1 MHTTPNTNNRSLVA
15 VGATP
20 HAFGQRKA
28 LWMLVPLALAWFALV
43 AAFSYF
49 QGRQAQPVGVA
60 TINVGPVMVVE
71 PWTETPL
78 PIQLAPPESIPPRG
92 WLRIGGLPVL
102 ATLSAG
108 YVIKP
113 GVWVVPISGIPT
125 LKLRA
130 PPTEGGKA
138 EIAIALLSADGVA
151 LTEARSLLVVI
162 PELHARDTAAGAAG
176 APAAPAPAWIWA
188 GAKEEARSLMRRGD
202 EALSS
207 GNVGAA
213 RSMYEYAATQM
224 HWPTGALALAATYDP
239 NELAHLAPR
248 LTPDPEQAR
257 FWYVQ
262 AQELGNARIDFYL
275 RRLGP
280 PRRRDPAPP

>member
-1 MHTTPNTNNRSLVA
+1 MRTTPTSDSRSLVVA
-15 VGATP
+15 GAP
-20 HAFGQRKA
+20 PRALGHRKP

-49 QGRQAQPVGVA
+49 QDKPATPVGEP
-60 TINVGPVMVVE
+60 TINVGPVIVVA

-113 GVWVVPISGIPT
+113 GVWVVPISGLPT

-130 PPTEGGKA
+130 PPTEGDKP
-138 EIAIALLSADGVA
+138 EIAIALLSADGA
-151 LTEARSLLVVI
+151 PLTEARSLLAVI
-162 PELHARDTAAGAAG
+162 PDLHAPHRDAGARG

-213 RSMYEYAATQM
+213 RSIYQYAATQM
-224 HWPTGALALAATYDP
+224 RWPTGALALAATYDP
-239 NELAHLAPR
+239 NELAHLAPL

-262 AQELGNARIDFYL
+262 AQELANARIDFYL
-275 RRLGP
+275 RRLGQP
-280 PRRRDPAPP
+280 KARTPAPP